1 MRKRTVFFLV
11 VSGVLG
17 VLGLLTMI
25 ASWANPAVTIS
36 RLNPDPGDSD
46 EASVSPD
53 ETVYII
59 QHMGDKLKKISL
71 GFCTAGMLSSIAG
84 LLSSFLSD
92 REENSEE

>member
-1 MRKRTVFFLV
+1 MKKRTVFFLI

-71 GFCTAGMLSSIAG
+71 GFCTAGMLSAIAG
-84 LLSSFLSD
+84 LLTGLFSN
-92 REENSEE
+92 REENRTE